1 MQQANGSYNYRE
13 RYDPCKVALNTLDEV
28 EQPAD
33 IQVVQAPAGE
43 TRNVV
48 GINNAPPA
56 VQAAMIMSER
66 FAKLKDP
73 AEN

>member
-1 MQQANGSYNYRE
+1 
-13 RYDPCKVALNTLDEV
+13 LDEV